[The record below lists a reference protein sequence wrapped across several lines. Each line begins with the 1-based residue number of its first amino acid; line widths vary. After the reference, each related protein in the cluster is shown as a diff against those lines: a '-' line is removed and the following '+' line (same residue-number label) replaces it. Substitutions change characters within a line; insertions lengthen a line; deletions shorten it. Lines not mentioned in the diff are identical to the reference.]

1 MSNKLT
7 ATEMLLL
14 AMIAGGVGVWVLY
27 SAPFQGTLVLVLTAI
42 LAKVSY
48 QPIPTDPPNVGLLT
62 QWQRRTGVLREAG
75 FAFIFKYFPLNEA
88 LVMDT
93 VAPTTLQFAF
103 SEVRCRATQLSAAG
117 NPMAGGAVTVKGV
130 ITFTPD
136 ASEPERFGKF
146 INSGRRPGV
155 QRIVVP
161 MLEKDVRFVAT
172 DVDWLMLAF
181 SKASLTARLVTL
193 LTGEG
198 PTEQTEAG
206 CKAFLEA
213 IFEGALA
220 DVKGLG
226 ISIRQVEITSV
237 EPEGA
242 LRKTAEGLAIEELQ
256 RLSEAEDIKTATML
270 AQSLMN
276 ASNGT
281 LTFDQAWER
290 ISVQRGR
297 TQATR
302 VTGTGSR
309 GTIVDV
315 DHGHH

>member
-1 MSNKLT
+1 MLNKLT

-14 AMIAGGVGVWVLY
+14 TMVAGGVLALY
-27 SAPFQGTLVLVLTAI
+27 SAPFFGILVFALAAI

-62 QWQRRTGVLREAG
+62 QWQRRTDVLREAG
-75 FAFIFKYFPLNEA
+75 FAFIFRYFPLNEA

-93 VAPTTLQFAF
+93 VTPITVRFAF
-103 SEVRCRATQLSAAG
+103 YEVRCRATQLSATG
-117 NPMAGGAVTVKGV
+117 NPRAGGAVTVKGV
-130 ITFTPD
+130 LTFTPD
-136 ASEPERFGKF
+136 ASAPERFGKF

-155 QRIVVP
+155 QQIVMP
-161 MLEKDVRFVAT
+161 MLEKDIRFVAT

-198 PTEQTEAG
+198 PREQTESG

-220 DVKGLG
+220 DIKGLG
-226 ISIRQVEITSV
+226 INIRQVEITSV

-256 RLSEAEDIKTATML
+256 RLSEAEDIQTATML
-270 AQSLMN
+270 ARSLMT
-276 ASNGT
+276 ASGGT

-290 ISVQRGR
+290 ISIQRGR

-315 DHGHH
+315 DHGGGHH